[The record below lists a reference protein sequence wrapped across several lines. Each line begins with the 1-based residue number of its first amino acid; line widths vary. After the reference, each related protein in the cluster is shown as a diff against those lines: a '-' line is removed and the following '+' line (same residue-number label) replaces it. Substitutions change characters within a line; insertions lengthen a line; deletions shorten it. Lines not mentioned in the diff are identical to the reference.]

1 MNLLNQINQTRNHM
15 YKMGQVLGL
24 SHPDTVK
31 VSQELDNLIIQA
43 QMRGIKA

>member
-15 YKMGQVLGL
+15 YKMGQALGL

-31 VSQELDNLIIQA
+31 VSQKLDRLMNE
-43 QMRGIKA
+43 QMRGKNG

>member
-15 YKMGQVLGL
+15 YKMGQALGL

-31 VSQELDNLIIQA
+31 VSQELDDLIIQA
-43 QMRGIKA
+43 QLRGIKA